1 MKRTVLK
8 GVAWVGGAMFAVR
21 SVRYVALF
29 VLGGLLTPSDFGLFF
44 AIFIILDGLALLQGL
59 GIGHALVYKQD
70 ETDEAAD
77 TSFLLSVGIGVVLI
91 AIAWL
96 AAPQIGRFYGE
107 EAMTD
112 LFRVGLII
120 VLLHAFRMVPFRLF
134 EKALDFRQKLL
145 PALVGS
151 LAYLIVSLFLAFRG
165 AGAWALLG
173 GEIASVFIE
182 TVSYWI
188 ISPWKPR
195 LRFNAR
201 LARQN
206 LAFGW
211 TVIGGS
217 ALIFAFR
224 NADRLT
230 LSRLLGTH
238 SLGIYVFAYA
248 IANIP
253 ATLLVRILN
262 TVLFPTYSSLREDR
276 VAQRTLFLRAT
287 SCMAGAGLLYAVG
300 LAFLG
305 RSLLTALYASK
316 WEAAVVPLALLGVF
330 ALFRALSALVGDLL
344 IGTGRPHVFRTICG
358 LQLAVAVVGL
368 YPVAGRWGVAGVAC
382 VMTVAAAAALAVGW
396 PAAASTLGIG
406 RSDMF
411 RALRAPVVTT
421 VIVLAPAWGL
431 AQVLSRGLGIV
442 AVVGAA
448 ALLGSVFVSIW
459 VVLDSELRGELRRL
473 RSRSGLPGRA
483 SGDGGKS

>member
-29 VLGGLLTPSDFGLFF
+29 LLGGLLTPSDFGLFF
-44 AIFIILDGLALLQGL
+44 AIFIIIDGLALLQGL
-59 GIGHALVYKQD
+59 GIGHALVYRQD

-91 AIAWL
+91 VIAWL
-96 AAPQIGRFYGE
+96 AAPQIGRFYSE

-112 LFRVGLII
+112 LFRVGSII
-120 VLLHAFRMVPFRLF
+120 LLLHAFRMVPFRLF

-151 LAYLIVSLFLAFRG
+151 LAYLTVSLFLAFRG

-173 GEIASVFIE
+173 GEIASVLFE

-188 ISPWKPR
+188 ISPWRPR
-195 LRFNAR
+195 LRFNVR
-201 LARQN
+201 LAKQN

-230 LSRLLGTH
+230 LSRLLGAH
-238 SLGIYVFAYA
+238 SLGLYVFAYA
-248 IANIP
+248 IANLP

-262 TVLFPTYSSLREDR
+262 TVLFPTYSSLGDDR
-276 VAQRTLFLRAT
+276 AAQRTLFLRAT
-287 SCMAGAGLLYAVG
+287 SYMAGAGLLYALG
-300 LAFLG
+300 LASLG
-305 RSLLTALYASK
+305 RPLLVALYAGK
-316 WEAAVVPLALLGVF
+316 WEGAVVPLALLGVF

-344 IGTGRPHVFRTICG
+344 IGTGRPSVFRAICG
-358 LQLAVAVVGL
+358 LQLVVAVVGL
-368 YPVAGRWGVAGVAC
+368 YPAASRWGVVGVAY
-382 VMTVAAAAALAVGW
+382 VMTAAAAAALAVGW
-396 PAAASTLGIG
+396 PAAASILGIG
-406 RSDMF
+406 WSDML
-411 RALRAPVVTT
+411 RALRAPVVTS

-431 AQVLSRGLGIV
+431 ARVLSGGAGTWTVI
-442 AVVGAA
+442 GAA
-448 ALLGSVFVSIW
+448 VLLGSVFVSIW
-459 VVLDSELRGELRRL
+459 VVSDRELRGEWRRL
-473 RSRSGLPGRA
+473 CSHSGLLGRA
-483 SGDGGKS
+483 PGDGGKA